1 MAVVEIVT
9 FRLGPGVDEDA
20 FVAADRRVQTEFMY
34 QRPGLLRRTTARG
47 DGGDWL
53 VVAVWDSGE
62 HAAATQEAARG
73 DAVVAAFSGFVDAP
87 TVRIGRYR
95 TLE

>member
-9 FRLGPGVDEDA
+9 FRLGPGADEES
-20 FVAADRRVQTEFMY
+20 FVAADRRVQTGFMY
-34 QRPGLLRRTTARG
+34 RRPGLLRRTTARG

-53 VVAVWDSGE
+53 VVAVWDSVE
-62 HAAATQEAARG
+62 NAEATEEASRG
-73 DAVVAAFSGFVDAP
+73 DAAVAAFSGFVDPP